1 VRKYNLKRIEKE
13 LKISDIKEIE
23 KMLYSKESTIRD
35 RQRNAVFWLIT
46 MPGTG
51 VFLFILGNWFASL
64 NFPDVAAVTIY
75 VSYIFLGF
83 PLGFILMPPISRIE
97 NFFKNNKTAI
107 VIAYQLVTKILYISV
122 PIMIIT
128 LLFFLLP
135 GEGAKSIR
143 DAIQQNYDYMTPVL
157 IALAIASGTISLAIF
172 VKWGILAVQ
181 RDFRYFLSQ
190 AAIALSIEKNV
201 NDRERIKYAIF
212 GINCYNKYLSRH
224 FDLQI
229 KNPVLI
235 FQKIFSDK
243 RTIEESLKEIQNNL
257 DEGKLSLLKYLKEH
271 AVTNEDTKYLVKI
284 TLRQRL
290 VDASPVI
297 AVIASLVAFVTQ
309 IAITVIGG
317 IDDPTNIIDAVE
329 KLT

>member
-1 VRKYNLKRIEKE
+1 MRKFNLKRIEKE
-13 LKISDIKEIE
+13 LKIPDIKKIE
-23 KMLYSKESTIRD
+23 KRLYSKEPTIRD

-51 VFLFILGNWFASL
+51 VFLFILGNWFVSL
-64 NFPDVAAVTIY
+64 NLPDVAAVTIY
-75 VSYIFLGF
+75 VSYIFLAF
-83 PLGFILMPPISRIE
+83 PLGFILKPPISGIE
-97 NFFKNNKTAI
+97 NFFEKNQAAI
-107 VIAYQLVTKILYISV
+107 VIAYQLVTKIIYVSG

-128 LLFFLLP
+128 LLILLLQ
-135 GEGAKSIR
+135 GEGADSIR
-143 DAIQQNYDYMTPVL
+143 DAIKENYLYMTPVL

-181 RDFRYFLSQ
+181 RDFRYFLSK
-190 AAIALSIEKNV
+190 AAIELSLEKEI

-235 FQKIFSDK
+235 FQKILSYN
-243 RTIEESLKEIQNNL
+243 TIDESLKEIQKSL
-257 DEGKLSLLKYLKEH
+257 KDELGLLEYLKEN
-271 AVTNEDTKYLVKI
+271 ATIRDDVKYLVKI

-290 VDASPVI
+290 VEASPVI
-297 AVIASLVAFVTQ
+297 AVIASIVAFVTQ
-309 IAITVIGG
+309 IAFTVIGG
-317 IDDPTNIIDAVE
+317 IEDPTNIIDAIE